1 MIRSTRHLYFLLL
14 TSFLLIFSGCAENK
28 PADSVQKK
36 YSIYTMSKNG
46 NEYLVTRDSLDSG
59 TINSKKE
66 GAEVKPPRI
75 FHDLIVHSGFY
86 YRLDRRTGKFSRS
99 AIKKNILTE
108 EATVQINGFTT
119 CQTYNW
125 ISQDSLLLIGYD
137 EENRLIRS
145 ARINVKSMQAVQ
157 NVMEVQVP
165 FGAYNSMS
173 IGFSRFSEGKLIIG
187 YSFHTIDKEYSYT
200 TGDTIYVDVLSY
212 PQMRSLKKLK
222 DTRTT
227 YPGDENTRQQHFFT
241 DEKGD
246 FYFIASPGIAG
257 GNSPAKPT
265 AIYRMKK
272 SEDTID
278 ADYFFNI
285 SESDIQNHGYG
296 LWYTGNGKAIIRTER
311 KNIFTGMKDHW
322 KVPHFDY
329 YAIDLQTKSTTRL
342 DLPLDKGTAKQ
353 CVLVEDGIVYI
364 AVNSESAGNY
374 IWLYNPETGSLEKG
388 LKFDDQTDYILRIER
403 LN

>member
-1 MIRSTRHLYFLLL
+1 MKRFPGHLYLLL
-14 TSFLLIFSGCAENK
+14 LAFLSLVFSGCAENK

-36 YSIYTMSKNG
+36 YSIYTMSKDG
-46 NEYLVTRDSLDSG
+46 HEYLVTRDSLDSG
-59 TINSKKE
+59 MVNSKKD
-66 GAEVKPPRI
+66 GAVVKPSRI
-75 FHDLIVHSGFY
+75 FHDLIVCDGYY

-99 AIKKNILTE
+99 TVKNNILTE
-108 EATVQINGFTT
+108 DATVQIEGFTT

-125 ISQDSLLLIGYD
+125 MSRDSLLLIGYD
-137 EENRLIRS
+137 DESRKVRS

-157 NVMEVQVP
+157 DVMEVQVP

-187 YSFHTIDKEYSYT
+187 YSFHTIDDDYNYT

-227 YPGDENTRQQHFFT
+227 YPGDENTRQPHFFT

-257 GNSPAKPT
+257 GNNPAKPT

-272 SEDTID
+272 SENTVD

-285 SESDIQNHGYG
+285 SESEIQNHGYG

-329 YAIDLQTKSTTRL
+329 YVIDLQTKSTARL
-342 DLPLDKGTAKQ
+342 NLPLDKGTAKQ
-353 CVLVEDGIVYI
+353 CVLVGDGVVYI
-364 AVNSESAGNY
+364 AVNSESAGNF
-374 IWLYNPETGSLEKG
+374 IWLYNPKTGSLKKG